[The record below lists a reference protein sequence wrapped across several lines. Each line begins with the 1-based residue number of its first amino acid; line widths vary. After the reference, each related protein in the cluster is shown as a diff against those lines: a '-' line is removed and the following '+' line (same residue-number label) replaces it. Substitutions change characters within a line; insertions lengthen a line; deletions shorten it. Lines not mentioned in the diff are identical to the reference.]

1 MKVLIAAGLSL
12 VIASTV
18 DAQAVNRP
26 TKLRAA
32 QQVKNDRRFLEVVE
46 DMSMPSVETSE
57 MSIPSVETPSPTSS
71 PTQEEWQSYQ
81 LSDSSVLN
89 YKVNE
94 SEGTLSAEVIYD
106 GESWF
111 AIGFSE
117 DGGMVGSEA
126 VM

>member
-1 MKVLIAAGLSL
+1 MKLLIAAGVSL
-12 VIASTV
+12 VIASSTG
-18 DAQAVNRP
+18 DAQTVNRP

-32 QQVKNDRRFLEVVE
+32 QKMKNDRRFLDVVE
-46 DMSMPSVETSE
+46 EMSMASVETS
-57 MSIPSVETPSPTSS
+57 SPTSS
-71 PTQEEWQSYQ
+71 PTSAPTQEEWQSYQ

-94 SEGTLSAEVIYD
+94 SEGTLSAEVVHD
-106 GESWF
+106 GESWV
-111 AIGFSE
+111 AIAFSE